1 MDDVLITGSPLS
13 LDEEL
18 NAVCRS
24 VATEILASTDFI
36 DQQIVDRTL
45 AEFTRKAVQDSVQ
58 NGFRRGKSGLHC
70 YFCGEVACGITR
82 CDCGFNESFGCGI
95 SGRYICDQCKAAHM
109 RIARHLRAM
118 FDAPKIMR
126 CNCRKFLFE
135 RELYRAARSLEG
147 GEDYEPGVSRGLTF
161 HLAQACAEDQSP
173 AEFRQA
179 ILSAFRRSRFLDWK
193 QLDRA
198 LQREKDATLL
208 RSLTRAIRKSL

>member
-1 MDDVLITGSPLS
+1 MDDVLIAGSPLS
-13 LDEEL
+13 LDKEL

-36 DQQIVDRTL
+36 DQQIVDRKL
-45 AEFTRKAVQDSVQ
+45 AEFTRKAVEDSVQ
-58 NGFRRGKSGLHC
+58 DGFRRGKVGRWCFYCGDPANGLRLC
-70 YFCGEVACGITR
+70 RCGYG
-82 CDCGFNESFGCGI
+82 ESFLCALP
-95 SGRYICDQCKAAHM
+95 GRLICDACQLAHE
-109 RIARHLRAM
+109 RIARHLRTM

-161 HLAQACAEDQSP
+161 HLAQACAEDQEP

-179 ILSAFRRSRFLDWK
+179 ILDAFRRSRFLDWK

-198 LQREKDATLL
+198 LRREKDATLL